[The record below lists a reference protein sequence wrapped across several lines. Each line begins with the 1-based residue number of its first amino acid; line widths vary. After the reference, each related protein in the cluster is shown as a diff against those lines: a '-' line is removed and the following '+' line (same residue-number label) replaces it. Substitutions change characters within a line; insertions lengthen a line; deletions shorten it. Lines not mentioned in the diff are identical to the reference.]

1 MEKKGSEMKIGGWA
15 GGLLSMLRKEPRP
28 RPSLTL
34 LERINIAPRQS
45 VALIEA
51 GGRRFLVAT
60 SVEGA
65 PAFHQLDSGP
75 GENRPGENGA
85 RQNGPRPVPTHARAR
100 VSW

>member
-1 MEKKGSEMKIGGWA
+1 MRGKGSEKKIGGWA
-15 GGLLSMLRKEPRP
+15 AWLLSFLRKEPRP

-51 GGRRFLVAT
+51 EGHRFLVAT
-60 SVEGA
+60 SAEGA
-65 PAFHQLDSGP
+65 PSFHPLDG
-75 GENRPGENGA
+75 GDRENG
-85 RQNGPRPVPTHARAR
+85 RGPVPTPGRAR

>member
-1 MEKKGSEMKIGGWA
+1 MGRKGSETKIGGWA
-15 GGLLSMLRKEPRP
+15 GGLLSLLRKQPRP
-28 RPSLTL
+28 RSRLAL

-51 GGRRFLVAT
+51 EGQRFLVAM

-65 PAFHQLDSGP
+65 PAFHPLDGGP
-75 GENRPGENGA
+75 GENRPGENG
-85 RQNGPRPVPTHARAR
+85 RGPVSTPARAR

>member
-1 MEKKGSEMKIGGWA
+1 MTGTKPEIKIGGWA
-15 GGLLSMLRKEPRP
+15 GWLLSLLRKEPRP
-28 RPSLTL
+28 RPKLAL

-51 GGRRFLVAT
+51 EGRRFLVAT

-65 PAFHQLDSGP
+65 PAFHPLDSTRA
-75 GENRPGENGA
+75 EMRRE
-85 RQNGPRPVPTHARAR
+85 PVPTPARAR

>member
-1 MEKKGSEMKIGGWA
+1 MRETGSEMKIGGWA
-15 GGLLSMLRKEPRP
+15 GWLLSFLRKEPRP
-28 RPSLTL
+28 RPRLSL

-51 GGRRFLVAT
+51 EGRRFLVAT

-65 PAFHQLDSGP
+65 PAFHPLDG
-75 GENRPGENGA
+75 GRGENG
-85 RQNGPRPVPTHARAR
+85 RGPVQGPARAR